1 MYTKMSSAQF
11 KSETKSPF
19 SLIRQFA
26 RDFLRLYTR
35 SCIGVGI
42 LMVLCV
48 LLQLPIPMLTMYIID
63 HTVSVKN
70 VDLLTRITLLLA
82 ALVVAKHVFSYFNE
96 TLTLRLKE
104 NIILEIQKRLI
115 SRIQHLP
122 LSFFSG
128 KHSTYLQS
136 RVMNDSRAI
145 EGALVRTLVSIAV
158 DGLTFLVGLTLI
170 MYLKYELGIVLLVF
184 LLPFAYIRYYANE
197 KMRILSRDMQEA
209 SAVSSAVMSESFA
222 GIRTIKGYLREEFQQ
237 GIVEERLKGLRDI
250 YLKTNWFG
258 VVSTVGTSFLTSL
271 SITFVLWYGCRS
283 VMTGDMTL
291 GEVFAVLAFLSFL
304 YGPVNSFVAA
314 NLRIQQSAAAIQRI
328 YEFLKEPRERQD
340 GNKLDV
346 VKGKIEFRDV
356 SFAYDGDHKVLEN
369 VSFSIKPGRAVAIVG
384 RTGAGKSTLVN
395 LLLGFYSPQAGS
407 VLLDEQEINTLSLET
422 VRESVGVVDQQTFLF
437 SGTILENIR
446 FGKPDASFDEVIS
459 ASKQSYADEFIER
472 LPEGYQT
479 RVGER
484 GVRLSGG
491 QCQRIAL
498 ARMFLKNPQIL
509 ILDEA
514 VSAID
519 SESERY
525 IQRALVPLIS
535 TRTTIVIAHRLS
547 SLLLADRVIVIEH
560 GKVVEEG
567 FHQTLMEAEGPYANL
582 FHEQFHAQLKRSDS
596 ENSTLAVA

>member
-1 MYTKMSSAQF
+1 MSTSALNNLDARR
-11 KSETKSPF
+11 PF
-19 SLIRQFA
+19 SLIAQFA
-26 RDFLRLYTR
+26 RDFLRLYTG
-35 SCIGVGI
+35 SCIAVGI
-42 LMVLCV
+42 LMVLTV
-48 LLQLPIPMLTMYIID
+48 LLQLPIPILTMYVID
-63 HTVSVKN
+63 HTVTARN
-70 VDLLTRITLLLA
+70 FDLLAQVTLLLA
-82 ALVVAKHVFSYFNE
+82 GLVIAKHVFSYFNE

-104 NIILEIQKRLI
+104 NIILEIQKRLV
-115 SRIQHLP
+115 STIQRLP

-158 DGLTFLVGLTLI
+158 DGLTFVVGITLI
-170 MYLKYELGIVLLVF
+170 MYIRYELGLLLFVF

-197 KMRILSRDMQEA
+197 KMRILSRDMQEKT
-209 SAVSSAVMSESFA
+209 AVSSAVISETFA
-222 GIRTIKGYLREEFQQ
+222 GIRTIKAYLREDFQED
-237 GIVEERLKGLRDI
+237 IVTAKLKGLRDI
-250 YLKTNWFG
+250 YIKTNWFG
-258 VVSTVGTSFLTSL
+258 VISTVGTSFLTSL

-283 VMTGDMTL
+283 VMTGHMTL
-291 GEVFAVLAFLSFL
+291 GQVFAVLAFLNFL

-328 YEFLKEPRERQD
+328 YEFLKEPKERND
-340 GNKLDV
+340 GKRLDT

-356 SFAYDGDHKVLEN
+356 SFAYDNVNNVLQN
-369 VSFSIKPGRAVAIVG
+369 VSFNVEPGKALALVG
-384 RTGAGKSTLVN
+384 RTGAGKSSLVN
-395 LLLGFYSPQAGS
+395 LLLGFYNPQNGA
-407 VLLDEQEINTLSLET
+407 VLLDGHNINDLSLET
-422 VRESVGVVDQQTFLF
+422 VRESIGVVDQQTFLF

-446 FGKPDASFDEVIS
+446 FGKPDATFEEVVA

-472 LPEGYQT
+472 LPEGYDT
-479 RVGER
+479 CVGER

-525 IQRALVPLIS
+525 IQSALVPLIS

-547 SLLLADRVIVIEH
+547 SLLLADHVIVIEQ
-560 GKVVEEG
+560 GRVVEQG
-567 FHQTLMEAEGPYANL
+567 FHQSLMQAEGPYASL
-582 FHEQFHAQLKRSDS
+582 FHEQFNAQLKRSDT
-596 ENSTLAVA
+596 EASTVAVA

>member
-1 MYTKMSSAQF
+1 
-11 KSETKSPF
+11 
-19 SLIRQFA
+19 
-26 RDFLRLYTR
+26 
-35 SCIGVGI
+35 
-42 LMVLCV
+42 MVLCV

-63 HTVSVKN
+63 HTVSARN
-70 VDLLTRITLLLA
+70 VDLLTEVALLLA

-115 SRIQHLP
+115 STIQRLP

-145 EGALVRTLVSIAV
+145 EGALVRTLVSIGV
-158 DGLTFLVGLTLI
+158 DGLTFIVGFSLI
-170 MYLKYELGIVLLVF
+170 MYIKYELGLVLLIF

-222 GIRTIKGYLREEFQQ
+222 GIRTIKSYLREEFQQ
-237 GIVEERLKGLRDI
+237 GIVEERLRGLRDI
-250 YLKTNWFG
+250 YIKTNWFG
-258 VVSTVGTSFLTSL
+258 VISTVGTSFLTSL
-271 SITFVLWYGCRS
+271 SITFVLWYGCRA
-283 VMTGDMTL
+283 VMMGTMTL
-291 GEVFAVLAFLSFL
+291 GEVFAVLAFLNFL

-328 YEFLKEPRERQD
+328 YEFLKEPKERQD
-340 GNKLDV
+340 GEKLSAV
-346 VKGKIEFRDV
+346 EGKIEFCNV
-356 SFAYDGDHKVLEN
+356 SFAYDGSNKVLEN
-369 VSFSIKPGRAVAIVG
+369 VSFSIEPGRAVALVG
-384 RTGAGKSTLVN
+384 RTGAGKSSLVN
-395 LLLGFYSPQAGS
+395 LLLGFYNPQSGS
-407 VLLDEQEINTLSLET
+407 VLLDGKKINELSLET
-422 VRESVGVVDQQTFLF
+422 VRESIGVVDQQTFLF

-446 FGKPDASFDEVIS
+446 FGKPDATLEEVVS

-472 LPEGYQT
+472 LPEGYDT

-547 SLLLADRVIVIEH
+547 SLLLADHVIVIEQ

-567 FHQTLMEAEGPYANL
+567 FHQTLMQAEGPYANL

-596 ENSTLAVA
+596 ESSTVAVA

>member
-1 MYTKMSSAQF
+1 MSTPALNNLDARR
-11 KSETKSPF
+11 PF
-19 SLIRQFA
+19 SLIAQFA
-26 RDFLRLYTR
+26 RDFLRIYTG
-35 SCIGVGI
+35 SCIAVGL
-42 LMVLCV
+42 LMVLTV
-48 LLQLPIPMLTMYIID
+48 LLQLPIPILTMYVID
-63 HTVSVKN
+63 HTVAARN
-70 VDLLTRITLLLA
+70 FDLLTQVTLLLA
-82 ALVVAKHVFSYFNE
+82 GLVIAKHVFSYFNE
-96 TLTLRLKE
+96 SLTLRLKE
-104 NIILEIQKRLI
+104 NIILEIQKRLVNT
-115 SRIQHLP
+115 IQRLP

-158 DGLTFLVGLTLI
+158 DGLTFVVGITLI
-170 MYLKYELGIVLLVF
+170 MYIRYELGLLLFVF

-197 KMRILSRDMQEA
+197 KMRVLSRDMQEKT
-209 SAVSSAVMSESFA
+209 AVSSAVISETFA
-222 GIRTIKGYLREEFQQ
+222 GVRTIKAYLREDFQE
-237 GIVEERLKGLRDI
+237 GIVTEKLKGLRDI
-250 YLKTNWFG
+250 YIKTNWFG
-258 VVSTVGTSFLTSL
+258 VISTVGTSFLTSL

-283 VMTGDMTL
+283 VMTGHMSL
-291 GEVFAVLAFLSFL
+291 GQVFAVLAFLNFL

-328 YEFLKEPRERQD
+328 YEFLKEPKERND
-340 GNKLDV
+340 GKRLNA
-346 VKGKIEFRDV
+346 VKGRIEFRDV
-356 SFAYDGDHKVLEN
+356 SFAYDGVNDVLQN
-369 VSFSIKPGRAVAIVG
+369 VSFNVEPGKALALVG

-395 LLLGFYSPQAGS
+395 LLLGFYNPQKGA
-407 VLLDEQEINTLSLET
+407 VLLDGHDINDLSLET
-422 VRESVGVVDQQTFLF
+422 VRESIGVVDQQTFLF

-446 FGKPDASFDEVIS
+446 FGKPDATFEEVVA

-472 LPEGYQT
+472 LPEGYDT
-479 RVGER
+479 RIGER

-525 IQRALVPLIS
+525 IQSALVPLIS

-547 SLLLADRVIVIEH
+547 SLLLADHVIVIEQ
-560 GKVVEEG
+560 GRVVEQG
-567 FHQTLMEAEGPYANL
+567 FHQNLMQAAGPYANL
-582 FHEQFHAQLKRSDS
+582 FHEQFNAQLKRNDT
-596 ENSTLAVA
+596 EAPTVAVA

>member
-1 MYTKMSSAQF
+1 MLSAQL

-19 SLIRQFA
+19 ALIRQFA
-26 RDFLRLYTR
+26 RDFLRLYAG

-63 HTVSVKN
+63 HTVSVKD
-70 VDLLTRITLLLA
+70 VDLLTKIALLLA

-115 SRIQHLP
+115 STIQRLP

-158 DGLTFLVGLTLI
+158 DGLTFLVGITLI
-170 MYLKYELGIVLLVF
+170 MYIKSELGLVLLVF

-197 KMRILSRDMQEA
+197 KMRTLSRDMQEA

-222 GIRTIKGYLREEFQQ
+222 GIRTIKAYLREEFQQ

-250 YLKTNWFG
+250 YVKTNWFG

-271 SITFVLWYGCRS
+271 SIVFVLWYGCRS
-283 VMTGDMTL
+283 VMTGAMTL
-291 GEVFAVLAFLSFL
+291 GEVFAVLAFLNFH

-314 NLRIQQSAAAIQRI
+314 NLRIQQSASAIQRI

-340 GNKLDV
+340 GNKLAR
-346 VKGKIEFRDV
+346 VKGKIEFREV
-356 SFAYDGDHKVLEN
+356 SFAYDGVNKILEN
-369 VSFSIKPGRAVAIVG
+369 VSFSVEPGRALALVG

-395 LLLGFYSPQAGS
+395 LLLGFYSPQTGS
-407 VLLDEQEINTLSLET
+407 VLLDGHDITKLSLEAL
-422 VRESVGVVDQQTFLF
+422 RESLGVVDQQTFLF
-437 SGTILENIR
+437 SGTILDNIR
-446 FGKPDASFDEVIS
+446 FGKPDASFEEVIS

-472 LPEGYQT
+472 LPEGYET

-525 IQRALVPLIS
+525 IQQALIPLIS

-547 SLLLADRVIVIEH
+547 SLLLADHVIVIEQ

-582 FHEQFHAQLKRSDS
+582 FHEQFHAQLKRSDA
-596 ENSTLAVA
+596 ENSTVAIA

>member
-1 MYTKMSSAQF
+1 MSTSALNNLDANR
-11 KSETKSPF
+11 PF
-19 SLIRQFA
+19 SLIAQFA
-26 RDFLRLYTR
+26 RDFLSLYTR
-35 SCIGVGI
+35 SCITVGI
-42 LMVLCV
+42 LMVLSV
-48 LLQLPIPMLTMYIID
+48 LLQLPIPILTMYVID
-63 HTVSVKN
+63 HTVVARN
-70 VDLLTRITLLLA
+70 FDLLAQVTLLLA
-82 ALVVAKHVFSYFNE
+82 GLVIAKHVFSYFNE

-104 NIILEIQKRLI
+104 NIILEIQKRLV
-115 SRIQHLP
+115 STIQRLP

-128 KHSTYLQS
+128 KHSTYLQT

-158 DGLTFLVGLTLI
+158 DGLTFLVGITLI
-170 MYLKYELGIVLLVF
+170 MYIRYELGLLLFVF
-184 LLPFAYIRYYANE
+184 LVPFAYIRYFANE

-209 SAVSSAVMSESFA
+209 TAVSSAIISESFA
-222 GIRTIKGYLREEFQQ
+222 GIRTIKAYLREDFQE
-237 GIVEERLKGLRDI
+237 GIVTGQLKGLRDI
-250 YLKTNWFG
+250 YIKTNWFG
-258 VVSTVGTSFLTSL
+258 VLSTVGTSFLTSL

-283 VMTGDMTL
+283 VMTGHMTL
-291 GEVFAVLAFLSFL
+291 GQVFAVLAFLNFL

-328 YEFLKEPRERQD
+328 YEFLKEPKERHD
-340 GNKLDV
+340 GKRLDA

-356 SFAYDGDHKVLEN
+356 SFAYDGANNVLDNIRFN
-369 VSFSIKPGRAVAIVG
+369 VEPGKALALVG

-395 LLLGFYSPQAGS
+395 LLLGFYNPQNGV
-407 VLLDEQEINTLSLET
+407 VLLDGHDINELSLET
-422 VRESVGVVDQQTFLF
+422 VRESIGVVDQQTFLF

-446 FGKPDASFDEVIS
+446 FGKPDAGIEEVVA

-472 LPEGYQT
+472 LPEGYHT

-498 ARMFLKNPQIL
+498 ARMFLKDPQIL

-547 SLLLADRVIVIEH
+547 SLLLADHVIVIEQ
-560 GKVVEEG
+560 GRVVEQG
-567 FHQTLMEAEGPYANL
+567 FHHNLMQADGPYASL
-582 FHEQFHAQLKRSDS
+582 FHEQFNAQIKRNDT
-596 ENSTLAVA
+596 ETPTVAVA

>member
-1 MYTKMSSAQF
+1 MSSAQL
-11 KSETKSPF
+11 KTEMKSPLF
-19 SLIRQFA
+19 LIKQFA
-26 RDFLRLYTR
+26 RDFLRLYAG
-35 SCIGVGI
+35 SCIAVGI

-48 LLQLPIPMLTMYIID
+48 LLQLPIPILTMYIID

-70 VDLLTRITLLLA
+70 SDLLTTVALLLA

-104 NIILEIQKRLI
+104 NIILEIQRRLI
-115 SRIQHLP
+115 NTIQRLP

-145 EGALVRTLVSIAV
+145 EGALVRTLVSIGV
-158 DGLTFLVGLTLI
+158 DGLTFLVGITLI
-170 MYLKYELGIVLLVF
+170 TYIRYELGLVLFLF

-197 KMRILSRDMQEA
+197 KMRILSRDMQES

-222 GIRTIKGYLREEFQQ
+222 AIRTVKAYQREEFQE
-237 GIVEERLKGLRDI
+237 GIVENRLKDLRDI
-250 YLKTNWFG
+250 YVKTNWFG
-258 VVSTVGTSFLTSL
+258 IVSTVGTSFVTSL
-271 SITFVLWYGCRS
+271 SVTFVLWYGCRS
-283 VMTGDMTL
+283 VMTGHMTL
-291 GEVFAVLAFLSFL
+291 GQVFAVLAFLNFL
-304 YGPVNSFVAA
+304 YGPINSFVAA
-314 NLRIQQSAAAIQRI
+314 NLRIQQSASAIQRI

-340 GNKLDV
+340 GKRLAV
-346 VKGKIEFRDV
+346 VKGRIEFRDV
-356 SFAYDGDHKVLEN
+356 SFAYDGDREVLGR
-369 VSFSIKPGRAVAIVG
+369 VSFSIEPGKAVAIVG

-395 LLLGFYSPQAGS
+395 LLLGFYSPQSGT
-407 VLLDEQEINTLSLET
+407 VLLDDNDINKLSLET
-422 VRESVGVVDQQTFLF
+422 VRESIGVVDQQTFLF

-446 FGKPDASFDEVIS
+446 FGKPDASFEEVVA
-459 ASKQSYADEFIER
+459 ASRQSYADEFIER
-472 LPEGYQT
+472 LAEGYET

-498 ARMFLKNPQIL
+498 ARMFLKDPQIL

-535 TRTTIVIAHRLS
+535 SRTTIVIAHRLS
-547 SLLLADRVIVIEH
+547 SLQLADHVIVLEQ
-560 GKVVEEG
+560 GKVVEQG
-567 FHQTLMEAEGPYANL
+567 FHQHLMEAEGPYANL
-582 FHEQFHAQLKRSDS
+582 FSEQFHAQLKRSDS
-596 ENSTLAVA
+596 ENPTIAVA

>member
-1 MYTKMSSAQF
+1 
-11 KSETKSPF
+11 
-19 SLIRQFA
+19 
-26 RDFLRLYTR
+26 
-35 SCIGVGI
+35 
-42 LMVLCV
+42 MVLCV

-63 HTVSVKN
+63 HTVSARN
-70 VDLLTRITLLLA
+70 VDLLTEVALLLA

-115 SRIQHLP
+115 STIQRLP

-145 EGALVRTLVSIAV
+145 EGALVRTLVSIGV
-158 DGLTFLVGLTLI
+158 DGLTFIVGFSLI
-170 MYLKYELGIVLLVF
+170 MYIKYELGLVLLVF

-222 GIRTIKGYLREEFQQ
+222 GIRTIKSYLREEFQQ
-237 GIVEERLKGLRDI
+237 GIVEERLRGLRDI
-250 YLKTNWFG
+250 YIKTNWFG
-258 VVSTVGTSFLTSL
+258 VISTVGTSFLTSL
-271 SITFVLWYGCRS
+271 SITFVLWYGCRA
-283 VMTGDMTL
+283 VMMGTMTL
-291 GEVFAVLAFLSFL
+291 GEVFAVLAFLNFL

-328 YEFLKEPRERQD
+328 YEFLKEPKERQD
-340 GNKLDV
+340 GEKLSAV
-346 VKGKIEFRDV
+346 EGKIEFCNV
-356 SFAYDGDHKVLEN
+356 SFAYDGSNKVLEN
-369 VSFSIKPGRAVAIVG
+369 VSFSIEPGRAVALVG
-384 RTGAGKSTLVN
+384 RTGAGKSSLVN
-395 LLLGFYSPQAGS
+395 LLLGFYNPQSGS
-407 VLLDEQEINTLSLET
+407 VLLDGKKINELSLET
-422 VRESVGVVDQQTFLF
+422 VRESIGVVDQQTFLF

-446 FGKPDASFDEVIS
+446 FGKPDATLEEVVS

-472 LPEGYQT
+472 LPEGYDT

-547 SLLLADRVIVIEH
+547 SLLLADHVIVIEQ

-567 FHQTLMEAEGPYANL
+567 FHQTLMQAEGPYANL

-596 ENSTLAVA
+596 ESSTVAVA

>member
-1 MYTKMSSAQF
+1 MSTSAHNNLDA
-11 KSETKSPF
+11 SRPF
-19 SLIRQFA
+19 SLIAQFA
-26 RDFLRLYTR
+26 RDFLRLYKG
-35 SCIGVGI
+35 SCIAVGI
-42 LMVLCV
+42 LMVLTV
-48 LLQLPIPMLTMYIID
+48 LLQLPIPILTMYVID
-63 HTVSVKN
+63 HTVAARKF
-70 VDLLTRITLLLA
+70 DLLAQVTLLLA
-82 ALVVAKHVFSYFNE
+82 GLVIAKHVFSYFNE

-104 NIILEIQKRLI
+104 NIILEIQKRLV
-115 SRIQHLP
+115 STIQRLP

-158 DGLTFLVGLTLI
+158 DGLTFVVGITLI
-170 MYLKYELGIVLLVF
+170 MYIRYELGLLLFVF

-197 KMRILSRDMQEA
+197 KMRILSRDMQEKT
-209 SAVSSAVMSESFA
+209 AVSSAVISETFA
-222 GIRTIKGYLREEFQQ
+222 GIRTIKAYLREDFQE
-237 GIVEERLKGLRDI
+237 GIVTDKLKGLRDI
-250 YLKTNWFG
+250 YIRTNWFG
-258 VVSTVGTSFLTSL
+258 VISTVGTSFLTSL

-283 VMTGDMTL
+283 VMTGHMTL
-291 GEVFAVLAFLSFL
+291 GQVFAVLAFLNFL

-328 YEFLKEPRERQD
+328 YEFLKEPKERD
-340 GNKLDV
+340 NGKRLDV

-356 SFAYDGDHKVLEN
+356 SFAYESANNVLQN
-369 VSFSIKPGRAVAIVG
+369 VSFNVEPGKALALVG

-395 LLLGFYSPQAGS
+395 LLLGFYNPQKGA
-407 VLLDEQEINTLSLET
+407 VLLDGHNINDLSLET
-422 VRESVGVVDQQTFLF
+422 VRQSIGVVDQQTFLF
-437 SGTILENIR
+437 SGTILDNIR
-446 FGKPDASFDEVIS
+446 FGKPDATFEEVVT

-472 LPEGYQT
+472 LPEGYHT

-498 ARMFLKNPQIL
+498 ARMFLKDPQIL

-525 IQRALVPLIS
+525 IQSALVPLIS

-560 GKVVEEG
+560 GRVVEQG
-567 FHQTLMEAEGPYANL
+567 FHHSLMQADGPYASL
-582 FHEQFHAQLKRSDS
+582 FQEQFNAQLKRNDA
-596 ENSTLAVA
+596 EAPTVAVA